1 MDQEEGGGSKAEY
14 SRCKI
19 PRLVIEEQDEEKL
32 NKEEEQELTAKMA
45 VLEEREL
52 EWGSRKG

>member
-1 MDQEEGGGSKAEY
+1 MDQEEGGSKAEY

-45 VLEEREL
+45 VLEE
-52 EWGSRKG
+52 